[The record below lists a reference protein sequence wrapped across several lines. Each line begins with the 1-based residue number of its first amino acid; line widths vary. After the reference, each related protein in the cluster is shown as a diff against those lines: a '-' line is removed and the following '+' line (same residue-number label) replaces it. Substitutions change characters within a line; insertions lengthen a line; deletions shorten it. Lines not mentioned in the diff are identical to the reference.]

1 MQNSFQPEQY
11 KISSNTKPKDLVDM
25 AFLFLKNHWDDV
37 VIMVVVLTVL
47 FFFVVFTGNRLKPD
61 EDTEKRVMQII
72 FRSEKKKEKSDEYLE
87 NEGNEEN
94 IHVDDPKKTVNIEYK
109 HPDKDFFKNN

>member
-11 KISSNTKPKDLVDM
+11 KINSSTNPSDLVDM
-25 AFLFLKNHWDDV
+25 VVLFFKNHWDDV
-37 VIMVVVLTVL
+37 VIMFTVLTIL
-47 FFFVVFTGNRLKPD
+47 FVFVVFTGNRLKPD

-87 NEGNEEN
+87 NDDNEKVNTEKPVQ
-94 IHVDDPKKTVNIEYK
+94 VDYK
-109 HPDKDFFKNN
+109 HPDKEFFDNN